1 MSEITRDVEINN
13 EGRVIRGFLKEE
25 MGLSTRFIRAAAKE
39 GRIKVGGS
47 RVKMDYTLK
56 AGDHI
61 TVILTKDES
70 QDIAPEDIPLDIA
83 FENESVLVVNKPPF
97 MVCHPTR
104 SHGSGTLANGVI
116 NYFQNRE
123 DASIVRLVSRLDMNT
138 SGLVTIAKNQYVHM
152 SLSKAMADGSFKKKY
167 LALVKGRPMEDEGT
181 IDLPIYRPAEDSI
194 KRVVDERG
202 QTSITHYKVLESS
215 GAITLV
221 ELTLETGRTHQ
232 IRVHLSHIGHPILG
246 DTLYGQEDKELIGR
260 QALHAYYVE
269 FPDPKTS
276 QLITITSSLPEDMHR
291 LKSGLNS

>member
-1 MSEITRDVEINN
+1 MSEITRSIAKNN

-25 MGLSTRFIRAAAKE
+25 LGLSTRFIRSASKD
-39 GRIKVGGS
+39 GRIKVAGS
-47 RVKMDYTLK
+47 RVKMDYILK
-56 AGDHI
+56 EGDEI
-61 TVILTKDES
+61 TVILNKAES
-70 QDIAPEDIPLDIA
+70 QDIAPEDISLDIA
-83 FENESVLVVNKPPF
+83 FENESVLIVNKPPF

-116 NYFQNRE
+116 NYFQKRD

-152 SLSKAMADGSFKKKY
+152 SLSNAMADGSFKKKY
-167 LALVKGRPMEDEGT
+167 LALVKGRPSENQGT
-181 IDLPIYRPAEDSI
+181 IDLPIYRPTEDSI

-202 QTSITHYKVLESS
+202 QRSVTHYKVLESS
-215 GAITLV
+215 GSISLI

-276 QLITITSSLPEDMHR
+276 ELITVTSSLPEDMHR

>member
-1 MSEITRDVEINN
+1 MSEITRDIDRNN

-25 MGLSTRFIRAAAKE
+25 LGLSTRFIRSASKD
-39 GRIKVGGS
+39 GRIKVDGS
-47 RVKMDYTLK
+47 RVKMDYILK
-56 AGDHI
+56 DGDEI
-61 TVILTKDES
+61 TVILNKAES
-70 QDIAPEDIPLDIA
+70 QDIAPEDISLDIA
-83 FENESVLVVNKPPF
+83 FENESVLIVNKPPF

-116 NYFQNRE
+116 NYFQKRE

-167 LALVKGRPMEDEGT
+167 LALVKGRPSENQGT
-181 IDLPIYRPAEDSI
+181 IDLPIYRPTEDSI

-202 QTSITHYKVLESS
+202 QRSVTHYKVLESS
-215 GAITLV
+215 GSISLI

-246 DTLYGQEDKELIGR
+246 DALYGQEDKELIGR

-276 QLITITSSLPEDMHR
+276 ELITVTSNLPEDMH
-291 LKSGLNS
+291 LIVGGLNS

>member
-1 MSEITRDVEINN
+1 MSEITRDIDRNN

-25 MGLSTRFIRAAAKE
+25 MGLSTRFIRAASKE
-39 GRIKVGGS
+39 GRIKVSGS
-47 RVKMDYTLK
+47 RVKMDYILK
-56 AGDHI
+56 DGDNI
-61 TVILTKDES
+61 TVILNKEES
-70 QDIAPEDIPLDIA
+70 QDIDPEDIPLDIA

-104 SHGSGTLANGVI
+104 SHSCGTLANGVI
-116 NYFQNRE
+116 NYFQKRE

-152 SLSKAMADGSFKKKY
+152 SLSRAMAEGSFKKKY
-167 LALVKGRPMEDEGT
+167 LALVKGRPIENEGT

-202 QTSITHYKVLESS
+202 QRSITHYKVLESS
-215 GAITLV
+215 GSITLI

-276 QLITITSSLPEDMHR
+276 ELITITSSLPEDMHIIKR
-291 LKSGLNS
+291 GLNS